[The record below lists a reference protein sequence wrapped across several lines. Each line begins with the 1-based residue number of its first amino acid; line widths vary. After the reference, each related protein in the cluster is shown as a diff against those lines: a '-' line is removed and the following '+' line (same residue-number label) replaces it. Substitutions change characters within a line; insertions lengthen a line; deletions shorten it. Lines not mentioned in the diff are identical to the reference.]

1 MVASFAAPQTPLDGL
16 DAALRDRGFA
26 VLSAANVAALSRVPL
41 ADLQALTPSWDD
53 LRPDEYLKDGGRY
66 RKRRHAC
73 FVAEA
78 DGLHQVP
85 HRMHWQSVDYNAL
98 HGGMERWFEPIEP
111 AVATQSAWS
120 NLLLGLARVCSAR
133 MPVPR
138 AYEFVDGSAY
148 LPHVARVR
156 KARGAEVPES
166 FYTDPLM
173 YQGVSAGFYGPR
185 DPVKVVSEDYGID
198 LEAEIVIVTDD
209 VPMAVTPEQ
218 AAGHIQLV
226 GLINDVSLRNL
237 IPGELAKGFGFL
249 QSKPRSALS
258 PVFVT
263 PDELGAHWQGNKL
276 HLPLLTHINGK
287 WFGAPEAGV
296 DMQFDFAQLLAH
308 AAKTRP
314 LSAGTIV
321 GSGTVA
327 NEDTSLG
334 ASCFAEQRT
343 VETLRDGKP
352 TTPFM
357 AFGDTVRIE
366 VLDRDGI
373 SIFGAIEQRIECQPA
388 P

>member
-1 MVASFAAPQTPLDGL
+1 MKLGSLKEGGRDGTL
-16 DAALRDRGFA
+16 VVVSKD
-26 VLSAANVAALSRVPL
+26 LSRAVRATGIAPT
-41 ADLQALTPSWDD
+41 LQRALED
-53 LRPDEYLKDGGRY
+53 
-66 RKRRHAC
+66 
-73 FVAEA
+73 
-78 DGLHQVP
+78 
-85 HRMHWQSVDYNAL
+85 WQSVAPRLAAL
-98 HGGMERWFEPIEP
+98 AEVLEQSP
-111 AVATQSAWS
+111 AETINGEAVFALDTTA
-120 NLLLGLARVCSAR
+120 LAA
-133 MPVPR
+133 PLPR

-173 YQGVSAGFYGPR
+173 YQAVSAGFLGPR
-185 DPVKVVSEDYGID
+185 DPVVVPSEEFGID
-198 LEAEIVIVTDD
+198 LEAEIVVVTDD
-209 VPMAVTPEQ
+209 VPMGVSPAD
-218 AAGHIQLV
+218 AAAHIQLV
-226 GLINDVSLRNL
+226 GLVNDVSLRNL

-263 PDELGAHWQGNKL
+263 PDELGEAWQGSKL
-276 HLPLLTHINGK
+276 HRPLLTHINDK

-296 DMQFDFAQLLAH
+296 DMQFDFAQLVAH

-357 AFGDTVRIE
+357 SFGDRVRIE
-366 VLDRDGI
+366 MLDAAGN
-373 SIFGAIEQRIECQPA
+373 SIFGAIDQVIA
-388 P
+388 KA

>member
-1 MVASFAAPQTPLDGL
+1 MKLGTLKEGGRDGTLVVVSRDLTRAVRATGIAATLQQALDDWQATAPRLNALAAALEEGRAEGVFELDHTALAAPL
-16 DAALRDRGFA
+16 
-26 VLSAANVAALSRVPL
+26 
-41 ADLQALTPSWDD
+41 
-53 LRPDEYLKDGGRY
+53 
-66 RKRRHAC
+66 
-73 FVAEA
+73 
-78 DGLHQVP
+78 
-85 HRMHWQSVDYNAL
+85 
-98 HGGMERWFEPIEP
+98 
-111 AVATQSAWS
+111 
-120 NLLLGLARVCSAR
+120 
-133 MPVPR
+133 PR

-148 LPHVARVR
+148 LPHVERVR
-156 KARGAEVPES
+156 RARGAEVPES

-173 YQGVSAGFYGPR
+173 YQATSAGFLGPR
-185 DPVKVVSEDYGID
+185 DPVRVVSEDYGID
-198 LEAEIVIVTDD
+198 LEAEIVVVTDD

-226 GLINDVSLRNL
+226 GLVNDVSLRNL
-237 IPGELAKGFGFL
+237 IPAELAKGFGFL

-263 PDELGAHWQGNKL
+263 PDELGEAWRDNKL
-276 HLPLLTHINGK
+276 HLPLLTHINGE
-287 WFGAPEAGV
+287 WFGAPDAGV
-296 DMQFDFAQLLAH
+296 DMQFDFAQLVAH

-352 TTPFM
+352 STPFM
-357 AFGDTVRIE
+357 SFGDLVRIE
-366 VLDRDGI
+366 MLDRDGA
-373 SIFGAIEQRIECQPA
+373 SLFGAIEQRIERQSA

>member
-1 MVASFAAPQTPLDGL
+1 MKLGSLKEGGRDGTLVVVSRDLSRAVRATGIAPTLQRALEDWSNVAPRLNALSESLDAGDVDGVFDLDMQVLAAPL
-16 DAALRDRGFA
+16 
-26 VLSAANVAALSRVPL
+26 
-41 ADLQALTPSWDD
+41 
-53 LRPDEYLKDGGRY
+53 
-66 RKRRHAC
+66 
-73 FVAEA
+73 
-78 DGLHQVP
+78 
-85 HRMHWQSVDYNAL
+85 
-98 HGGMERWFEPIEP
+98 
-111 AVATQSAWS
+111 
-120 NLLLGLARVCSAR
+120 
-133 MPVPR
+133 PR

-166 FYTDPLM
+166 FYVDPLM

-185 DPVKVVSEDYGID
+185 DAVKVVSEDYGID

-209 VPMAVTPEQ
+209 VPMAVTAEQ
-218 AAGHIQLV
+218 AASHIQLI
-226 GLINDVSLRNL
+226 GLVNDVSLRNL
-237 IPGELAKGFGFL
+237 IPNELAKGFGFL

-263 PDELGAHWQGNKL
+263 PDELGDAWRDSKL
-276 HLPLLTHINGK
+276 HLPLLTHINGT

-296 DMQFDFAQLLAH
+296 DMQFDFAQLVAH

-352 TTPFM
+352 STPFM
-357 AFGDTVRIE
+357 AFGDVVRIE
-366 VLDRDGI
+366 VLDAAGH
-373 SIFGAIEQRIECQPA
+373 SVFGAIEQRIERQERP
-388 P
+388 

>member
-1 MVASFAAPQTPLDGL
+1 MKLGSLKEGGRDGTLIVVSRDLTRAVRAAGI
-16 DAALRDRGFA
+16 AATLQ
-26 VLSAANVAALSRVPL
+26 
-41 ADLQALTPSWDD
+41 QALED
-53 LRPDEYLKDGGRY
+53 
-66 RKRRHAC
+66 
-73 FVAEA
+73 
-78 DGLHQVP
+78 
-85 HRMHWQSVDYNAL
+85 
-98 HGGMERWFEPIEP
+98 
-111 AVATQSAWS
+111 WS
-120 NLLLGLARVCSAR
+120 NLAPCLNALSEQLNAGAVEGEFAVDMQTLAA
-133 MPVPR
+133 PLPR

-173 YQGVSAGFYGPR
+173 YQATSAGFYGPR
-185 DPVKVVSEDYGID
+185 DAVKVISEDYGID
-198 LEAEIVIVTDD
+198 LEAEIVVITDD

-226 GLINDVSLRNL
+226 GLVNDVSLRNL

-263 PDELGAHWQGNKL
+263 PDELGAAWQDSKL
-276 HLPLLTHINGK
+276 HLPLVTHINGK

-296 DMQFDFAQLLAH
+296 DMQFNFAQLVAH

-314 LSAGTIV
+314 LSAGAVV
-321 GSGTVA
+321 GSGTIA
-327 NEDTSLG
+327 NEDTALG

-352 TTPFM
+352 STPFM
-357 AFGDTVRIE
+357 SFGDVVRIE
-366 VLDRDGI
+366 MLDRDGV
-373 SIFGAIEQRIECQPA
+373 SIFGAIEQQIEQASRP
-388 P
+388 

>member
-1 MVASFAAPQTPLDGL
+1 MKLGS
-16 DAALRDRGFA
+16 
-26 VLSAANVAALSRVPL
+26 
-41 ADLQALTPSWDD
+41 
-53 LRPDEYLKDGGRY
+53 LKEGGR
-66 RKRRHAC
+66 
-73 FVAEA
+73 
-78 DGLHQVP
+78 DGTLIVVSRDLTRAVRATGIASTLQL
-85 HRMHWQSVDYNAL
+85 AL
-98 HGGMERWFEPIEP
+98 ED
-111 AVATQSAWS
+111 WS
-120 NLLLGLARVCSAR
+120 NLAPRLNALSEQLNAGQAEGAFPLEVEELAA
-133 MPVPR
+133 PLPR

-173 YQGVSAGFYGPR
+173 YQATSAGFYGPR
-185 DPVKVVSEDYGID
+185 DAVRVVSEDYGID
-198 LEAEIVIVTDD
+198 LEAEIVVITDD

-226 GLINDVSLRNL
+226 GLVNDVSLRNL

-263 PDELGAHWQGNKL
+263 PDELAEAWQGSKV
-276 HLPLLTHINGK
+276 HLPLVTHINGK

-296 DMQFDFAQLLAH
+296 DMQFDFAQLVAH

-314 LSAGTIV
+314 LSAGAIV
-321 GSGTVA
+321 GSGTIA

-343 VETLRDGKP
+343 VEALRDGKP
-352 TTPFM
+352 STPFM
-357 AFGDTVRIE
+357 SFGDVVRIE
-366 VLDRDGI
+366 MLDRDGH
-373 SIFGAIEQRIECQPA
+373 SIFGAIEQRIEQA
-388 P
+388 PRP